1 MSSPSRFSWRRANI
15 DPAQANETPTTSNND
30 DSSTPGL
37 ISPPNGPGET
47 RDRSFSFGSAS
58 YREPIRSFIHG
69 SMRDRY
75 TPVDS
80 AQHARSVR
88 EDTAELAS
96 YLLSDQNHRRPPSF
110 LNRPRSSS
118 SRFSRDAPQVSS
130 PAAVEDEVVSPA
142 KDTEIIEEISEPP
155 SPEPVEEEEDFDGAG
170 PSILANM
177 LRRSP
182 PEDNLKDL
190 DRQPPSE
197 LHIGA
202 MSPGLRDYGNLHKK
216 QDLHEHERENNM
228 SESTPLLGVRPR
240 QSIRLNGASLTSDLE
255 NQKIVD
261 PPNSGFIHGLAD
273 VGHSL
278 ERHVSA
284 FFRVVR
290 EPKCWDKRAIWQAA
304 VVDPVACLPAVIV
317 GLLLNI
323 LDALSYGMILF
334 PLGNPIFSNL
344 GPAGISIF
352 YVSTIVSQ
360 LTYSMGS
367 IFKGAVGSEMIEVV
381 PFFHSMASTIT
392 NAVGH
397 DEPDAVIAT
406 TIVAYAIS
414 SMMTGIV
421 FFLMGYFK
429 FGYIVGFIPRHILI
443 GCIGGV
449 GWFLVATGFEVSAR
463 IEGSLEYDLATLHK
477 LINPDTIP
485 LWATPLA
492 LAVVLVYLQKKI
504 KSTYFLPCFI
514 LMIPIVFYIFVFSL
528 DSLNPDSLRESG
540 WIFEGAASDE
550 PWWYFYTLY
559 KFHLVR
565 WDVLAETIPAMLALT
580 FFGILHVPINVPA
593 LAMSAEEDNVDL
605 NHELKL
611 HGYSNFLSGL
621 AGSIQ
626 NYLVYANTVMFMRS
640 GANSRLA
647 GFELAALTFG
657 VLLVGPRLIG
667 IIPVM
672 MVGCLIFVLG
682 FELLSEAL
690 WHPRKKLK
698 TLEYLTVIAIILIMG
713 IYDFVIGI
721 GCGILIAFVTL
732 VFQTSQVS
740 AVRAGWSGDV
750 VGSTV
755 RRNPSQQNYLKK
767 VGSQIHVI
775 KLSGYLFFGTIVGVE
790 EKIREIIADE
800 TFRQRPIRFLVVDL
814 HHVAGCDYSAGEAFG
829 TLSRL
834 LKKKNIEFI
843 LSGVDDDSEL
853 CRSLRT
859 VGIGEEAATVLPDLN
874 SALESCENEL
884 LKTLYATQ
892 EDATKNPP
900 TPASANL
907 DVPGQQHADSAS
919 QGPFDMLASSPRRS
933 HLWEAA
939 MQAVNAG
946 LTRQKKWAA
955 FGEPLRLLLQIFSDL
970 SDKNEDFWFR
980 AVPFFAAKRYAAG
993 DVLYRQG
1000 EPAEGFY
1007 LLESG
1012 IVRMEYDM
1020 PQGRLCESIVA
1031 GTTCGELPFFSET
1044 CRTATAVV
1052 ERDAVVWLI
1061 DRTAWAKLQRE
1072 EPDVAQELLRVGL
1085 KITSERM
1092 NAMTSHVLT
1101 LAY

>member
-1 MSSPSRFSWRRANI
+1 ME
-15 DPAQANETPTTSNND
+15 DETP
-30 DSSTPGL
+30 
-37 ISPPNGPGET
+37 SPV
-47 RDRSFSFGSAS
+47 RDTHV
-58 YREPIRSFIHG
+58 I
-69 SMRDRY
+69 
-75 TPVDS
+75 
-80 AQHARSVR
+80 
-88 EDTAELAS
+88 
-96 YLLSDQNHRRPPSF
+96 
-110 LNRPRSSS
+110 
-118 SRFSRDAPQVSS
+118 
-130 PAAVEDEVVSPA
+130 
-142 KDTEIIEEISEPP
+142 KEISEPP
-155 SPEPVEEEEDFDGAG
+155 SPQPEEAGEDFDAAG

-182 PEDNLKDL
+182 PQDTLKDL
-190 DRQPPSE
+190 EGPVPGD

-202 MSPGLRDYGNLHKK
+202 MSPGPLDYGSFHKK
-216 QDLHEHERENNM
+216 QDLHEHERENTT
-228 SESTPLLGVRPR
+228 SEATPLLGVRPR
-240 QSIRLNGASLTSDLE
+240 QSIRLNGVSLTSDVE

-261 PPNSGFIHGLAD
+261 LPRTGFFQKLSNTGRLVGSHASGFVKVA
-273 VGHSL
+273 
-278 ERHVSA
+278 
-284 FFRVVR
+284 R
-290 EPKCWDKRAIWQAA
+290 EPKGWNRRGIWQTV
-304 VVDPVACLPAVIV
+304 VVDPLSCLPAVVV

-334 PLGNPIFSNL
+334 PLGNPIFANL

-381 PFFHSMASTIT
+381 PFFHSMAYTIT
-392 NAVGH
+392 NSIGH
-397 DEPDAVIAT
+397 DDPDAVIAT
-406 TIVAYAIS
+406 TIVSYALS
-414 SMMTGIV
+414 SMMTGLV
-421 FFLMGYFK
+421 FFLMGYFR

-463 IEGSLEYDLATLHK
+463 IEGNLEYDLATLHK
-477 LINPDTIP
+477 LLTPDTIP

-492 LAVVLVYLQKKI
+492 LAVALFYLQKKI

-514 LMIPIVFYIFVFSL
+514 LMIPIVFYVFVFSL
-528 DSLNPDSLRESG
+528 DSLNPESLRDAG

-565 WDVLAETIPAMLALT
+565 WDVLGQTIPAMLALT

-593 LAMSAEEDNVDL
+593 LAMSAGEDNVDL

-611 HGYSNFLSGL
+611 HGYSNFLSGMT
-621 AGSIQ
+621 GSIQ

-647 GFELAALTFG
+647 GVELAALTFG

-698 TLEYLTVIAIILIMG
+698 ALEYLTVVAIILIMG

-721 GCGILIAFVTL
+721 GCGIMMAFVTL
-732 VFQTSQVS
+732 VFQTSQIS

-755 RRNPSQQNYLKK
+755 RRNPSQQHYLKQ
-767 VGSQIHVI
+767 VGSQIHVV

-790 EKIREIIADE
+790 EKIRELITDE
-800 TFRQRPIRFLVVDL
+800 AFLERPIRFLIVDL

-843 LSGVDDDSEL
+843 LSGVDDQSPL
-853 CRSLRT
+853 CHSLRT
-859 VGIGEEAATVLPDLN
+859 VGIGEEVATMLPDLN

-884 LKTLYATQ
+884 LKALYARQ
-892 EDATKNPP
+892 EDATRNPP

-907 DVPGQQHADSAS
+907 DVPGHEQQQQHQTSFAPPNPLDN
-919 QGPFDMLASSPRRS
+919 MLASSPRRS

-946 LTRQKKWAA
+946 LTRQTQWAT
-955 FGEPLRLLLQIFSDL
+955 FGEPLRLLLQIFTDL
-970 SDKNEDFWFR
+970 SDQNEDFWFR
-980 AVPFFAAKRYAAG
+980 AVPFFAARRYAAG
-993 DVLYRQG
+993 EVLYRQG

-1007 LLESG
+1007 LVESG
-1012 IVRMEYDM
+1012 IIRMEYDL
-1020 PQGRLCESIVA
+1020 PQGHLCESIVA

-1052 ERDAVVWLI
+1052 ERDVVAWLI
-1061 DRTAWAKLQRE
+1061 DRHAWDRLQRD
-1072 EPDVAQELLRVGL
+1072 EPDVARELLRMGL